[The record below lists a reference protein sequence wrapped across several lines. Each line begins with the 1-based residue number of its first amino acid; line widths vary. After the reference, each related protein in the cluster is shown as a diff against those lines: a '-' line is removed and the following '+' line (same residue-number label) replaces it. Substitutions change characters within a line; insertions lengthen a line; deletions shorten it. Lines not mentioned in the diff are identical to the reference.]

1 MEISL
6 AGLQDL
12 TLSRITGDE
21 ASWDL
26 VSPTGLIVSLVK
38 SEELQRIVQSTNNR
52 SNNTGDMFRG

>member
-21 ASWDL
+21 ASRDL

-38 SEELQRIVQSTNNR
+38 SEELQRIV
-52 SNNTGDMFRG
+52 